1 MLSQPGSLVL
11 LLSVRGLRVSVGLQS
26 VLVSPAFYVRYKM
39 LLLSIKAGL
48 NLFQKKKSPISVV
61 IALYLSMM
69 HFMNLELSSI
79 AFATNFRG

>member
-48 NLFQKKKSPISVV
+48 NLFQKKIITNLCGDSTVFVHDAFHELRALIYSVCD
-61 IALYLSMM
+61 
-69 HFMNLELSSI
+69 
-79 AFATNFRG
+79 